1 MWCKSCRVTGYTHC
15 AHPDECGNMVTL
27 TAAADSW
34 KSWLDDAP
42 LPETFNSAT
51 GGLQDFITALS
62 RALLTARAE
71 LDTTQTQLGDWI
83 VRADEANVKVETLD
97 AELARVR
104 ADAQAAVAL
113 MVERAVAQCTEH
125 DDISHNDFGD
135 GWRMCASSI
144 ASAIRALAPA
154 DGLAAVKALRVE
166 ARENAMQALAS
177 MGQAQEAYEAQLEAE
192 AELARVKAD
201 AAAAQALVVE
211 QCAKGADRRYAAG
224 DMGNPGHHIRAL
236 APADGL
242 AMVQE
247 LRAEM
252 DSLAYSMGRA
262 ASERDTL
269 AAENASL
276 KAREKVDANLLLAAY
291 KGLLVLHR
299 MLSKS
304 GLSVGAETATY
315 ITDQI
320 AAAHP
325 EMPGLASLRAAPTDP
340 GDGWTWNERLG
351 WIGPDGKPADPRR
364 RG

>member
-104 ADAQAAVAL
+104 ADAAVAVAL
-113 MVERAVAQCTEH
+113 MVERAAEQADPWDGPVTKNKIVDAQAIVAQQVKA
-125 DDISHNDFGD
+125 
-135 GWRMCASSI
+135 R
-144 ASAIRALAPA
+144 IRALAPDA
-154 DGLAAVKALRVE
+154 GT
-166 ARENAMQALAS
+166 
-177 MGQAQEAYEAQLEAE
+177 
-192 AELARVKAD
+192 AELAKLRERAEKAEQERVAEWNRRRDADGSRD
-201 AAAAQALVVE
+201 AA
-211 QCAKGADRRYAAG
+211 
-224 DMGNPGHHIRAL
+224 
-236 APADGL
+236 
-242 AMVQE
+242 
-247 LRAEM
+247 
-252 DSLAYSMGRA
+252 RA
-262 ASERDTL
+262 ACDTMRAERDTL

>member
-104 ADAQAAVAL
+104 ADAQAAVARAYEAAA
-113 MVERAVAQCTEH
+113 ERLDLAEH
-125 DDISHNDFGD
+125 DAEERD
-135 GWRMCASSI
+135 WRSGAN
-144 ASAIRALAPA
+144 AFAALAKGLRALADL
-154 DGLAAVKALRVE
+154 DGLAAVDALRAEIADLKMNMDADLRTMV
-166 ARENAMQALAS
+166 RE
-177 MGQAQEAYEAQLEAE
+177 GQQLRTLS
-192 AELARVKAD
+192 AELAASRAREAVLVEALETVRD
-201 AAAAQALVVE
+201 TDSFSAAQRAAFAALTST
-211 QCAKGADRRYAAG
+211 
-224 DMGNPGHHIRAL
+224 AL
-236 APADGL
+236 A
-242 AMVQE
+242 Q
-247 LRAEM
+247 
-252 DSLAYSMGRA
+252 
-262 ASERDTL
+262 T
-269 AAENASL
+269 
-276 KAREKVDANLLLAAY
+276 
-291 KGLLVLHR
+291 
-299 MLSKS
+299 
-304 GLSVGAETATY
+304 
-315 ITDQI
+315 
-320 AAAHP
+320 
-325 EMPGLASLRAAPTDP
+325 PTDP

>member
-177 MGQAQEAYEAQLEAE
+177 MGQAHEAYEAQLEAE
-192 AELARVKAD
+192 AELA
-201 AAAAQALVVE
+201 AAQQREAGLLAALEDPLVVHLNMVAGKI
-211 QCAKGADRRYAAG
+211 AKPLPSQLA
-224 DMGNPGHHIRAL
+224 HIYGEDVIRAAL
-236 APADGL
+236 APTPPADTWH
-242 AMVQE
+242 
-247 LRAEM
+247 
-252 DSLAYSMGRA
+252 
-262 ASERDTL
+262 ERRT
-269 AAENASL
+269 
-276 KAREKVDANLLLAAY
+276 
-291 KGLLVLHR
+291 
-299 MLSKS
+299 ML
-304 GLSVGAETATY
+304 
-315 ITDQI
+315 
-320 AAAHP
+320 
-325 EMPGLASLRAAPTDP
+325 
-340 GDGWTWNERLG
+340 
-351 WIGPDGKPADPRR
+351 PDGDARK
-364 RG
+364 GEG

>member
-177 MGQAQEAYEAQLEAE
+177 MGQAQEAYEAQLKAE
-192 AELARVKAD
+192 AERDRIAAELATSRARET
-201 AAAAQALVVE
+201 ALVEALVE
-211 QCAKGADRRYAAG
+211 QNELLRSAMQIAKREGVD
-224 DMGNPGHHIRAL
+224 GNVASTNWDAYYNRVAVSLKRHHDTVNQARA
-236 APADGL
+236 
-242 AMVQE
+242 
-247 LRAEM
+247 
-252 DSLAYSMGRA
+252 
-262 ASERDTL
+262 TL
-269 AAENASL
+269 AQ
-276 KAREKVDANLLLAAY
+276 
-291 KGLLVLHR
+291 
-299 MLSKS
+299 
-304 GLSVGAETATY
+304 T
-315 ITDQI
+315 
-320 AAAHP
+320 
-325 EMPGLASLRAAPTDP
+325 PTDP

>member
-1 MWCKSCRVTGYTHC
+1 
-15 AHPDECGNMVTL
+15 MVTL

-113 MVERAVAQCTEH
+113 MVAQ
-125 DDISHNDFGD
+125 
-135 GWRMCASSI
+135 AAKI
-144 ASAIRALAPA
+144 ATRHWEGEPEDTLAMEAEIRALAPA

-177 MGQAQEAYEAQLEAE
+177 MGQAHEAYEAQLEAE
-192 AELARVKAD
+192 AELA
-201 AAAAQALVVE
+201 AAQQRERVLREALKRLLPAARHYGGLTDDH
-211 QCAKGADRRYAAG
+211 AKSIEHAEAT
-224 DMGNPGHHIRAL
+224 IR
-236 APADGL
+236 
-242 AMVQE
+242 
-247 LRAEM
+247 
-252 DSLAYSMGRA
+252 DS
-262 ASERDTL
+262 
-269 AAENASL
+269 
-276 KAREKVDANLLLAAY
+276 
-291 KGLLVLHR
+291 
-299 MLSKS
+299 
-304 GLSVGAETATY
+304 
-315 ITDQI
+315 QI
-320 AAAHP
+320 VA
-325 EMPGLASLRAAPTDP
+325 TDP

>member
-1 MWCKSCRVTGYTHC
+1 M
-15 AHPDECGNMVTL
+15 
-27 TAAADSW
+27 ADL
-34 KSWLDDAP
+34 KDAI
-42 LPETFNSAT
+42 EGIKKTIEDAVAS
-51 GGLQDFITALS
+51 
-62 RALLTARAE
+62 
-71 LDTTQTQLGDWI
+71 GDLI
-83 VRADEANVKVETLD
+83 P
-97 AELARVR
+97 R

-113 MVERAVAQCTEH
+113 VVERAVYAAREVEDDKDRGH
-125 DDISHNDFGD
+125 DHGQ
-135 GWRMCASSI
+135 RASD
-144 ASAIRALAPA
+144 AIRALAPA
-154 DGLAAVKALRVE
+154 DGLAAVEALRVE
-166 ARENAMQALAS
+166 SRENAMQALAS